1 MSSDGHRAPALRPP
15 HLRPPHLRPS
25 LVVLV
30 ALGGA
35 VGTAARY
42 GLTAAVGT
50 TPGWPLATA
59 GANVLGALLLGA
71 LLEHLARRGP
81 ETPRHRLVR
90 LGLGTGVL
98 GGFTTFSSLAVE
110 LERMLA
116 DGEPVLAAA
125 YAGASAVLGVLA
137 ALLGVV
143 LAARHHRWRA
153 DRLPRDPDQADLLPA
168 DDDVPARHAAIDH
181 PGWRP

>member
-1 MSSDGHRAPALRPP
+1 MSSDRHRPAY
-15 HLRPPHLRPS
+15 LRPS
-25 LVVLV
+25 LVLLV
-30 ALGGA
+30 AVGGA

-42 GLTAAVGT
+42 GLTLAVGT
-50 TPGWPLATA
+50 PVGWPLATT
-59 GANVLGALLLGA
+59 GANLLGALLLGV
-71 LLEHLARRGP
+71 LLEALARAGASAA

-90 LGLGTGVL
+90 LGLGTGLL

-116 DGEPVLAAA
+116 DGALGLAAA
-125 YAGASAVLGVLA
+125 YAGASAVGGVLA
-137 ALLGVV
+137 ALLGVA

-168 DDDVPARHAAIDH
+168 DDDAPARHAAIDH
-181 PGWRP
+181 PRGRP